1 VPYVL
6 YRDHAAASRWIAEV
20 LGFRETIQFTV
31 PNGGPVG
38 HVELARDGAVI
49 MLGLADNRFGET
61 SSNTLVFVDDV
72 NAACARVPDVGGNVL
87 DEPPTTPGACD
98 RPSSPTRK
106 VIAGNSPSTYAT
118 STPPAGAP
126 NRSDRFPVAGATTI
140 FMTPLSFYRHS
151 TPTLATVS
159 KSRQR
164 RRSPRNH
171 TVTAAKP

>member
-1 VPYVL
+1 MPRADTSSTRNCSGWRRPVTSAGSQASDPPTTGRGYPTAVPYVL

-126 NRSDRFPVAGATTI
+126 NRSGRFPVD
-140 FMTPLSFYRHS
+140 
-151 TPTLATVS
+151 
-159 KSRQR
+159 
-164 RRSPRNH
+164 
-171 TVTAAKP
+171 